1 MTTFVRGRTLRTS
14 DATVVVDAGLAIGTH
29 RFQLVAVTADGRQ
42 SVPDVVDIVV
52 ARVVVGPVRPPL
64 TGGIGGLATPVVT
77 PAVTPIRVP
86 VRPRASKPRKAAKT
100 RSET

>member
-29 RFQLVAVTADGRQ
+29 RFQLEVVTNDGRR
-42 SVPDVVDIVV
+42 SVPDVVDV
-52 ARVVVGPVRPPL
+52 AIAREPVGPVRPPV
-64 TGGIGGLATPVVT
+64 TGGGGGLVT
-77 PAVTPIRVP
+77 PAVTPAVTPVRVP
-86 VRPRASKPRKAAKT
+86 GRPRASKPRKAAKD

>member
-14 DATVVVDAGLAIGTH
+14 DATVVVDAGLAVGTH
-29 RFQLVAVTADGRQ
+29 RFQLEVMTSDGRR
-42 SVPDVVDIVV
+42 SVPDIVDIAI
-52 ARVVVGPVRPPL
+52 ARVPVGPVRPSL
-64 TGGIGGLATPVVT
+64 TGVGGGLVTPVVT

-86 VRPRASKPRKAAKT
+86 GRPRASKPRTSAKD